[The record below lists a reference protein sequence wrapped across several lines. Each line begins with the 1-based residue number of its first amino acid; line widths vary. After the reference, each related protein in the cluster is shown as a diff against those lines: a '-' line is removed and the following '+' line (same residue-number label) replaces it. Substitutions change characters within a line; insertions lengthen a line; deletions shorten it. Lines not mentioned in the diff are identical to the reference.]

1 MGLQLATAFPLSDQA
16 SVLLMRLRPSSLPPP
31 FANMAS
37 AFPVPTARQLP
48 SAPPPPLPVPPR
60 LPRLLLT
67 LATTASAFPLPAACS
82 DSSSRSR
89 CSAASGTDARSR
101 KEGRMPAACM
111 AMPEASSVTC
121 VRACGP
127 QHPGWIRGGEELGKR
142 QCRIVFPLRQPSVF
156 GWGSARGKASGF
168 R

>member
-1 MGLQLATAFPLSDQA
+1 MDADREVKMGLRRKDGIAACNCVPSQRS
-16 SVLLMRLRPSSLPPP
+16 SLRPTDASAPTSLPPP

-37 AFPVPTARQLP
+37 AFPVPTAWQLP
-48 SAPPPPLPVPPR
+48 SAPPSPLPVPPR
-60 LPRLLLT
+60 LPPLLLT

-121 VRACGP
+121 VRACRP
-127 QHPGWIRGGEELGKR
+127 QHQGAIGGVER
-142 QCRIVFPLRQPSVF
+142 S
-156 GWGSARGKASGF
+156 
-168 R
+168 